1 MRYLSREDVVGEF
14 HKAVG
19 HPIDVEM
26 TDRLLELRY
35 TLLFEE
41 FEEVKGEVVQALSD
55 LTVYGRVKTKTKER
69 MLKELADLQYVLSG
83 FAEAFGLP
91 LQVAFVRV
99 HKSNMSKLDDKGN
112 PILREDGKILKS
124 KNYVPA
130 DMEGLVDESPEPL
143 QVPGFEYYGNP
154 V

>member
-1 MRYLSREDVVGEF
+1 MYISREAVVGEF

-19 HPIDVEM
+19 HPVDVEM
-26 TDRLLELRY
+26 TAKLLELRY

-41 FEEVKGEVVQALSD
+41 FEEVKGEVAQALSD
-55 LTVYGRVKTKTKER
+55 LAVYGKVKPKTKER
-69 MLKELADLQYVLSG
+69 MLKELADMQYVLSG
-83 FAEAFGLP
+83 FAETFGLP

-99 HKSNMSKLDDKGN
+99 HKSNMSKLDDEGK

-124 KNYVPA
+124 SNYVPA
-130 DMEGLVDESPEPL
+130 DMEGLVEERPS
-143 QVPGFEYYGNP
+143 VPGYDYYGTP

>member
-1 MRYLSREDVVGEF
+1 MYISREAVVGEF

-19 HPIDVEM
+19 HPVDVEM
-26 TDRLLELRY
+26 TDKLLELRY

-41 FEEVKGEVVQALSD
+41 FEEVKEEVAQALSD
-55 LTVYGRVKTKTKER
+55 LAVYGKVKPKTKER
-69 MLKELADLQYVLSG
+69 MLKELADMQYVLSG
-83 FAEAFGLP
+83 FAETFGLP

-99 HKSNMSKLDDKGN
+99 HKSNMSKLDDEGK

-124 KNYVPA
+124 KNYIPA
-130 DMEGLVDESPEPL
+130 DMEGLVEERLS
-143 QVPGFEYYGNP
+143 VPGFDYYGTP

>member
-1 MRYLSREDVVGEF
+1 MYISREAVVGEF

-19 HPIDVEM
+19 HPVGAEM
-26 TDRLLELRY
+26 TDKLLELRY

-41 FEEVKGEVVQALSD
+41 FEEVKEEVAQALSD
-55 LTVYGRVKTKTKER
+55 LAVYGKVKPKTKER
-69 MLKELADLQYVLSG
+69 MLKELADMQYVLSG
-83 FAEAFGLP
+83 FAETFGLP

-99 HKSNMSKLDDKGN
+99 HKSNLSKLDDDGK

-124 KNYVPA
+124 KNYGPA
-130 DMEGLVDESPEPL
+130 NMEGLVDERPF
-143 QVPGFEYYGNP
+143 VPGFEYYGTP

>member
-1 MRYLSREDVVGEF
+1 MYLSRESVVGEF
-14 HKAVG
+14 HKAFAR
-19 HPIDVEM
+19 PTDQEM
-26 TDRLLELRY
+26 TTDLLELRY

-41 FEEVKGEVVQALSD
+41 FEEVKEEIAQALSD
-55 LTVYGRVKTKTKER
+55 IAVYGHVKIKTKGR

-83 FAEAFGLP
+83 FADTFGLP

-99 HKSNMSKLDDKGN
+99 HKSNMSKLDDGGQ

-130 DMEGLVDESPEPL
+130 DMEGLVEERFK
-143 QVPGFEYYGNP
+143 VPGYEYYETP